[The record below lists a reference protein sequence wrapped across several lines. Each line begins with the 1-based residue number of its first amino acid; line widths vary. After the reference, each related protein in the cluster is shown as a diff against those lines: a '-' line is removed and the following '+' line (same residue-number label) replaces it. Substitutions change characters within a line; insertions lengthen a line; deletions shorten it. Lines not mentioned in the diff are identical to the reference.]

1 MYQTGGDFC
10 RQYTDNT
17 FETELPS
24 TPQYVNEGK
33 LVEVKVES
41 GKTYYFLTRGLSKG
55 ELTVTFGEKA
65 TPLELL
71 SLSKEEGTTLN
82 LSIDTLLG
90 FTFNRMVKVGNC
102 TLSFDA

>member
-1 MYQTGGDFC
+1 ME
-10 RQYTDNT
+10 T
-17 FETELPS
+17 FVASIQITLLKQGIAFY
-24 TPQYVNEGK
+24 PQYVNEGK

-82 LSIDTLLG
+82 LSI
-90 FTFNRMVKVGNC
+90 VP
-102 TLSFDA
+102 S